1 MGLGCDADLRS
12 ALTRLAGTY
21 AQWDTV
27 NAMIRYRSGEP
38 YLGVR
43 LEDSFMS
50 RIYEARAMCGH
61 ICMCLKYSFGSF
73 VLLSFSKLTLFFYH
87 CRLKEFIEVQYV
99 DIRDGSFL
107 NDTCGVRY

>member
-12 ALTRLAGTY
+12 ALIRLAGTY
-21 AQWDTV
+21 AQWAMV

-43 LEDSFMS
+43 LDDSFMS

-87 CRLKEFIEVQYV
+87 RRLKELIEVQYV
-99 DIRDGSFL
+99 DIRDESFL